1 MIYMIILGVISLL
14 FSKVAI
20 GSIHRLVRSGGDED
34 HAVLPAVVAFIV
46 LSLSQGLIL
55 GLCFVLV
62 LNSGNGAS

>member
-14 FSKVAI
+14 FLRAAI
-20 GSIHRLVRSGGDED
+20 GSIHRLARSGGDED

-46 LSLSQGLIL
+46 LSLSLALIL

-62 LNSGNGAS
+62 LSSGSGAS

>member
-1 MIYMIILGVISLL
+1 MIYMIILGAISLL
-14 FSKVAI
+14 LLRAAI

-46 LSLSQGLIL
+46 LSLSLALIL

-62 LNSGNGAS
+62 LNSGSGAS

>member
-14 FSKVAI
+14 FLRAVI
-20 GSIHRLVRSGGDED
+20 GSIHRLVRSGGVED

-46 LSLSQGLIL
+46 LSLSLASIL

-62 LNSGNGAS
+62 LSSGSGVS